1 MFKSREVDADTNEI
15 LVPAP
20 MDHLDPLREHRFFCP
35 WKNGAAQRNPG
46 AAAKE
51 EPAGWEVLVQVL
63 RNESLV
69 RMRVGTTAGVG
80 GGGGTPVGHG
90 RSKSSVPAVGRER
103 PGTGSGSVAA
113 AVEGGGGGEKD
124 KDVMSRLRRVK
135 SLFNAKAG
143 GRLRRLS
150 RPGTAGSTGGGE

>member
-1 MFKSREVDADTNEI
+1 MFKSREVDAETKEI

-46 AAAKE
+46 SKDEGGEAP
-51 EPAGWEVLVQVL
+51 PAGWEVLVQVL

-69 RMRVGTTAGVG
+69 RMRVGTA
-80 GGGGTPVGHG
+80 GGGTPAGGHG
-90 RSKSSVPAVGRER
+90 RSKSSVPAPGRER
-103 PGTGSGSVAA
+103 PGTGTSAA
-113 AVEGGGGGEKD
+113 TAVEGGGGEKD

-150 RPGTAGSTGGGE
+150 RPGTAGSTGGGD